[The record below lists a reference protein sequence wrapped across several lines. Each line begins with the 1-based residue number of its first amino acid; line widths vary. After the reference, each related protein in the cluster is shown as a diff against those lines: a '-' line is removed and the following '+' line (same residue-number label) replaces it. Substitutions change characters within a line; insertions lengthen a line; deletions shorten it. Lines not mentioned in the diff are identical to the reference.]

1 VILDYAE
8 YEKMYD
14 ELDTLRELAWEYEV
28 VRRLDSTDSTAKESI
43 SLKDLMDEKEYA
55 AYLSQKADI
64 IPDDELFED

>member
-1 VILDYAE
+1 MILDYAE